1 MDILKKLKIK
11 SYKTFTIHN
20 KGDILVKNSA
30 ENSKYY
36 FLDYCLPRE
45 INSLEAVKDN
55 VNILNSKS
63 IGDRYYSERLESF
76 TQNICAKYY
85 KITTD
90 SLECESI
97 MIVETL
103 ER

>member
-45 INSLEAVKDN
+45 INSL
-55 VNILNSKS
+55 
-63 IGDRYYSERLESF
+63 
-76 TQNICAKYY
+76 
-85 KITTD
+85 
-90 SLECESI
+90 
-97 MIVETL
+97 
-103 ER
+103 